1 MPLTKL
7 QFKPGVNQEVTS
19 YSNENGW
26 RDCDKIRFRFGYP
39 EKLGGWVKYSE
50 NTYLGTARR
59 LHNWIALDGSNF
71 LGVGT
76 TFKYYIEEG
85 TEFNDV
91 TPIRKSTTNST
102 TFAAT
107 NGSSVVTVTESSHG
121 AVEGDFVTFSS
132 AVSLGGLVTATILN
146 AEHQITQVLNGSS
159 YTITVS
165 VTANSSD
172 TGNGGSATD
181 AVYQINTGTDSAVG
195 GTGWGAGNWG
205 GFTGTALQTTIN
217 EGAEY
222 SNSDT
227 TLTVAS
233 ASGIVATDTLLIEE
247 ELLTVTNVSSA
258 DLTVTRG
265 VSGTEASAHANGT
278 TVFLAK
284 GNADSAQD
292 FTGWGDAA
300 AGGLTVS
307 GGQIRLWSHDNFG
320 EDLLMNVRDG
330 EMFYWDKSDG
340 LSNRAVELTSEGT
353 FTDSTVDTDGDTT
366 LAMDSTANVKIGFL
380 ISGTDIPSGAF
391 VSAINSNGTA
401 FTISAAATGTTSN
414 LTATFTPQTPSV
426 AKQILVSDTDRH
438 VIAFGC
444 NPVGSSVQDPLLI
457 RFSSQE
463 DFLDWY
469 PHAGNT
475 AGDLRL
481 GAGSEFIQAVETKR
495 EILVFTDTSLHS
507 MRFIGPPFTFGLTQ
521 LSSNITIASSGAAVA
536 TEDLVF
542 WMGIDNFYI
551 HSGQTAH
558 LPCSV
563 KEKVFLDFNSEQSQ
577 KVVAGVNSEYSEV
590 FWFYPSAS
598 SNENDR
604 YVVYNYGQK
613 IWYFGTMIRTA
624 WIDRGSRQFPIAAG
638 GSHLFNHESG
648 YDDDTSAMTSF
659 VESTVMDIGD
669 GDRFHYIRRIVPDIS
684 FAGSSSSAVPA
695 ATLTIKSRN
704 FPGTNFGDTNAGTV
718 TRTSAT
724 PVELYTDQVHIR
736 SRGRSFALRIESENK
751 GVKWKL
757 GSPRIDI
764 RPDGRK

>member
-19 YSNENGW
+19 YSGEGQW

-50 NTYLGTARR
+50 GTYLGTARR
-59 LHNWIALDGSNF
+59 LHNWVALDGSNF
-71 LGVGT
+71 LGIGT

-91 TPIRKSTTNST
+91 TPVRKSTTNST

-107 NGSSVVTVTESSHG
+107 NGSSTITVTEVGHG
-121 AVEGDFVTFSS
+121 AIDGDFVTFSS
-132 AVSLGGLVTATILN
+132 AVSLGGLVTASVLN
-146 AEHQITQVLNGSS
+146 AEHQIVNVLNGNT

-181 AVYQINTGTDSAVG
+181 AVYQINTGSDSAVG

-222 SNSDT
+222 SDSDT

-247 ELLTVTNVSSA
+247 EILLVTNVSSA
-258 DLTVTRG
+258 NLTVTRAQ
-265 VSGTEASAHANGT
+265 SGTTAVAHADGT
-278 TVFLAK
+278 TVFLAT
-284 GNADSAQD
+284 GNADSSQD
-292 FTGWGDAA
+292 FSGWGSAA
-300 AGGLTVS
+300 SGGQTAS

-330 EMFYWDKSDG
+330 ALYYWDKSDG
-340 LSNRAVELTSEGT
+340 LSNRAVELTAEGT
-353 FTDSTVDTDGDTT
+353 FTDDTVDTDGDTT
-366 LAMDSTANVKIGFL
+366 LAMDSTTNLKIGFL
-380 ISGTDIPSGAF
+380 VSGTDIPSGAF
-391 VSAINSNGTA
+391 ITAINTNGTA

-426 AKQILVSDTDRH
+426 AKQVLVSDTDRH

-444 NPVGSSVQDPLLI
+444 NPVGSSIQDPLLI

-481 GAGSEFIQAVETKR
+481 GSGSEFVQAVETKR
-495 EILVFTDTSLHS
+495 EILVFTDKSLHS

-521 LSSNITIASSGAAVA
+521 LASNITIASSGSAVA

-542 WMGIDNFYI
+542 WMGIDNFYVYA
-551 HSGQTAH
+551 GQTAH

-563 KEKVFLDFNSEQSQ
+563 KEKVFLDFNTEQSQ
-577 KVVAGVNSEYSEV
+577 KVIAGVNSEYSEV

-604 YVVYNYGQK
+604 YVIYNYGQK
-613 IWYFGTMIRTA
+613 IWYFGTMVRTA
-624 WIDRGSRQFPIAAG
+624 WIDRGIRTFPIGAG
-638 GSHLFNHESG
+638 ESYLFNHETG
-648 YDDDTSAMTSF
+648 DNDDTSAMTSF
-659 VESTVMDIGD
+659 IESSVIDMAD
-669 GDRFHYIRRIVPDIS
+669 GDKFHFIRRVIPDIS
-684 FAGSSSSAVPA
+684 FAGSESSATPS
-695 ATLTIKSRN
+695 ATFTIKSRN
-704 FPGTNFGDTNAGTV
+704 FPGTDFGDTNAGSV
-718 TRTSAT
+718 TRTSSS
-724 PVELYTDQVHIR
+724 PVELFTEQIHIR
-736 SRGRSFALRIESENK
+736 SRGRSFAFRVESTDS
-751 GVKWKL
+751 GTKWKL

-764 RPDGRK
+764 RPDGRQ

>member
-1 MPLTKL
+1 MPLKKL

-19 YSNENGW
+19 YSGEGQW

-39 EKLGGWVKYSE
+39 EKLGGWVKYSD
-50 NTYLGTARR
+50 NAYLGTARR
-59 LHNWIALDGSNF
+59 LHNWVALDGSNF

-76 TFKYYIEEG
+76 TFKYYIEQG
-85 TEFNDV
+85 TEFNDI

-107 NGSSVVTVTESSHG
+107 NGSSVITVTESNHG

-146 AEHQITQVLNGSS
+146 AEHQITRVLNGSS

-195 GTGWGAGNWG
+195 GTGWGAGNFG

-217 EGAEY
+217 EGGEY

-227 TLTVAS
+227 TLTVTS
-233 ASGIVATDTLLIEE
+233 SSGIIATDTLLIEE

-265 VSGTEASAHANGT
+265 VSGTEASAHADGT

-300 AGGLTVS
+300 AGGLTTAGS
-307 GGQIRLWSHDNFG
+307 QIRLWSHDNFG
-320 EDLLMNVRDG
+320 EDLIMNVRDG
-330 EMFYWDKSDG
+330 AIFYWDKSDG

-366 LAMDSTANVKIGFL
+366 LAMDSTTNVKIGFL

-391 VSAINSNGTA
+391 VTAINSNGTA

-444 NPVGSSVQDPLLI
+444 NPIGSSVQDPLLI

-463 DFLDWY
+463 DFLDWF

-481 GAGSEFIQAVETKR
+481 GSGSEFIQAIETKR
-495 EILVFTDTSLHS
+495 EILVFTDKSLHS

-521 LSSNITIASSGAAVA
+521 LASNITIASSASAAA

-542 WMGIDNFYI
+542 WMGIDNFYVYA
-551 HSGQTAH
+551 GQTAY

-563 KEKVFLDFNSEQSQ
+563 KEKVFLDFNTEQAQ
-577 KVVAGVNSEYSEV
+577 KVVAGVNSEYQEV

-613 IWYFGTMIRTA
+613 IWYFGTMVRTA
-624 WIDRGSRQFPIAAG
+624 WLDRGIRDFPIGAG
-638 GSHLFNHESG
+638 ETFLFNHESG
-648 YDDDTSAMTSF
+648 YNDDSESMTSF
-659 VESTVMDIGD
+659 IESSAIDIDD
-669 GDRFHYIRRIVPDIS
+669 GDKFHFIRRIIPDIS
-684 FAGSSSSAVPA
+684 FAGSGSSASPS

-704 FPGTNFGDTNAGTV
+704 FPGTDFGDENPATV
-718 TRTSAT
+718 TRISTS
-724 PVELYTDQVHIR
+724 PVETFTDQVHIR
-736 SRGRSFALRIESENK
+736 SRGRSFALRIEST
-751 GVKWKL
+751 GSQTKWKL

-764 RPDGRK
+764 RPDGRQ

>member
-19 YSNENGW
+19 YSGEGQW

-59 LHNWIALDGSNF
+59 LHNWVALDGSNF
-71 LGVGT
+71 LGIGT

-91 TPIRKSTTNST
+91 TPVRKSTTNST

-107 NGSSVVTVTESSHG
+107 NGSSTITVTESGHG
-121 AVEGDFVTFSS
+121 ATDGDFVTFSS
-132 AVSLGGLVTATILN
+132 AVSLGGLVTASVLN
-146 AEHQITQVLNGSS
+146 AEHQVVNVINGNT

-181 AVYQINTGTDSAVG
+181 AVYQINSGSDSAVG

-222 SNSDT
+222 SDSDT
-227 TLTVAS
+227 TLTVTS

-247 ELLTVTNVSSA
+247 EILLVTNVSSA
-258 DLTVTRG
+258 NLTVTRAQ
-265 VSGTEASAHANGT
+265 SGTTAVAHADGT
-278 TVFLAK
+278 TVFLAT
-284 GNADSAQD
+284 GNADSAND
-292 FTGWGDAA
+292 FSGWGSAA
-300 AGGLTVS
+300 S

-330 EMFYWDKSDG
+330 AVYYWDKSDG

-366 LAMDSTANVKIGFL
+366 LAMDSTTNVKIGFL

-391 VSAINSNGTA
+391 VTAINSNGTA

-426 AKQILVSDTDRH
+426 AKQILVSDIDRH

-481 GAGSEFIQAVETKR
+481 GSGSEFVQAIETKR
-495 EILVFTDTSLHS
+495 EILVFTDKSLHS

-521 LSSNITIASSGAAVA
+521 LASNITIASSASAAA

-542 WMGIDNFYI
+542 WMGIDNFYVYA
-551 HSGQTAH
+551 GQTAQ

-563 KEKVFLDFNSEQSQ
+563 KEKVFLDFNTEQAQ

-604 YVVYNYGQK
+604 YVIYNYGQK
-613 IWYFGTMIRTA
+613 IWYFGTMVRTA
-624 WIDRGSRQFPIAAG
+624 WIDRGIRTFPIGAG
-638 GSHLFNHESG
+638 ESYLFNHESG
-648 YDDDTSAMTSF
+648 YNDDTSAMTSF
-659 VESTVMDIGD
+659 IESSVIDIAD
-669 GDRFHYIRRIVPDIS
+669 GDKFHFIRRVVPDIS
-684 FAGSSSSAVPA
+684 FAGSESSATPS
-695 ATLTIKSRN
+695 ATFTIKSRN
-704 FPGTNFGDTNAGTV
+704 FPGTDFGDTNAGSV
-718 TRTSAT
+718 TRTASS
-724 PVELYTDQVHIR
+724 PVELFTEQIHIR
-736 SRGRSFALRIESENK
+736 SRGRSFAFRIESTDS
-751 GVKWKL
+751 GTKWKL
-757 GSPRIDI
+757 GNPRVDI
-764 RPDGRK
+764 RPDGRQ

>member
-19 YSNENGW
+19 YSGEGQW

-50 NTYLGTARR
+50 GTYLGTARR
-59 LHNWIALDGSNF
+59 LHNWVALDGSNF
-71 LGVGT
+71 LGIGT

-91 TPIRKSTTNST
+91 TPVRKSTTNST

-107 NGSSVVTVTESSHG
+107 NGSSTITVTEVGHG
-121 AVEGDFVTFSS
+121 ATDGDFVTFSS
-132 AVSLGGLVTATILN
+132 AVSLGGLVTASVLN
-146 AEHQITQVLNGSS
+146 AEHQVVNVINGNT

-181 AVYQINTGTDSAVG
+181 AVYQINSGSDSAVG

-222 SNSDT
+222 SDSDT
-227 TLTVAS
+227 TLTVTS

-247 ELLTVTNVSSA
+247 EILLVTNVSSA
-258 DLTVTRG
+258 NLTVTRAQ
-265 VSGTEASAHANGT
+265 SGTTAVAHADGT
-278 TVFLAK
+278 TVFLAT
-284 GNADSAQD
+284 GNADSAND
-292 FTGWGDAA
+292 FSGWGSAA
-300 AGGLTVS
+300 SGGQTAS

-330 EMFYWDKSDG
+330 AVYYWDKSDG

-366 LAMDSTANVKIGFL
+366 LAMDSTTNVKIGFL

-391 VSAINSNGTA
+391 VTAINSNGTA

-426 AKQILVSDTDRH
+426 AKQILVSDIDRH

-481 GAGSEFIQAVETKR
+481 GSGSEFVQAIETKR
-495 EILVFTDTSLHS
+495 EILVFTDKSLHS

-521 LSSNITIASSGAAVA
+521 LASNITIASSASAAA

-542 WMGIDNFYI
+542 WMGIDNFYVYA
-551 HSGQTAH
+551 GQTAQ

-563 KEKVFLDFNSEQSQ
+563 KEKVFLDFNTEQAQ

-604 YVVYNYGQK
+604 YVIYNYGQK
-613 IWYFGTMIRTA
+613 IWYFGTMVRTA
-624 WIDRGSRQFPIAAG
+624 WIDRGIRTFPIGAG
-638 GSHLFNHESG
+638 ESYLFNHETG
-648 YDDDTSAMTSF
+648 YNDDTSAMTSF
-659 VESTVMDIGD
+659 IESSVIDMAD
-669 GDRFHYIRRIVPDIS
+669 GDKFHFIRRVIPDIS
-684 FAGSSSSAVPA
+684 FAGSESSATPS
-695 ATLTIKSRN
+695 ATFTIKSRN
-704 FPGTNFGDTNAGTV
+704 FPGTDFGDTNAGSV
-718 TRTSAT
+718 TRTASS
-724 PVELYTDQVHIR
+724 PVELFTEQIHIR
-736 SRGRSFALRIESENK
+736 SRGRSFAFRIESTDS
-751 GVKWKL
+751 GTKWKL
-757 GSPRIDI
+757 GNPRVDI
-764 RPDGRK
+764 RPDGRQ

>member
-50 NTYLGTARR
+50 GTYLGTARR

-91 TPIRKSTTNST
+91 TPVRKSTTNST

-107 NGSSVVTVTESSHG
+107 NGSSIVTVTESSHG

-132 AVSLGGLVTATILN
+132 AVSLGGLVTASVLN
-146 AEHQITQVLNGSS
+146 AEHQITQVLNGGS

-181 AVYQINTGTDSAVG
+181 AVYQINSGTDSAVG

-222 SNSDT
+222 SDSDT
-227 TLTVAS
+227 TLTVTS

-247 ELLTVTNVSSA
+247 EILLVTNVSSA
-258 DLTVTRG
+258 NLTVTRAQ
-265 VSGTEASAHANGT
+265 SGTTAVAHADGT
-278 TVFLAK
+278 TVFLAT
-284 GNADSAQD
+284 GNADSAQN
-292 FTGWGDAA
+292 FTGWGSAA

-320 EDLLMNVRDG
+320 EDLLMNVKDG
-330 EMFYWDKSDG
+330 ALYYWDKSDG
-340 LSNRAVELTSEGT
+340 LSSRAVELSAEGT
-353 FTDSTVDTDGDTT
+353 FTDDTGDTDGDTT
-366 LAMDSTANVKIGFL
+366 LAMDSTTNVKIGFL

-426 AKQILVSDTDRH
+426 AKQI
-438 VIAFGC
+438 
-444 NPVGSSVQDPLLI
+444 
-457 RFSSQE
+457 
-463 DFLDWY
+463 
-469 PHAGNT
+469 
-475 AGDLRL
+475 
-481 GAGSEFIQAVETKR
+481 
-495 EILVFTDTSLHS
+495 
-507 MRFIGPPFTFGLTQ
+507 
-521 LSSNITIASSGAAVA
+521 
-536 TEDLVF
+536 
-542 WMGIDNFYI
+542 
-551 HSGQTAH
+551 
-558 LPCSV
+558 
-563 KEKVFLDFNSEQSQ
+563 
-577 KVVAGVNSEYSEV
+577 
-590 FWFYPSAS
+590 
-598 SNENDR
+598 
-604 YVVYNYGQK
+604 
-613 IWYFGTMIRTA
+613 
-624 WIDRGSRQFPIAAG
+624 
-638 GSHLFNHESG
+638 
-648 YDDDTSAMTSF
+648 
-659 VESTVMDIGD
+659 
-669 GDRFHYIRRIVPDIS
+669 
-684 FAGSSSSAVPA
+684 
-695 ATLTIKSRN
+695 
-704 FPGTNFGDTNAGTV
+704 
-718 TRTSAT
+718 
-724 PVELYTDQVHIR
+724 
-736 SRGRSFALRIESENK
+736 
-751 GVKWKL
+751 
-757 GSPRIDI
+757 
-764 RPDGRK
+764 